1 MELSTEQIYLVGL
14 IASVLGAIIRFAVV
28 QFGGKELGKFWMT
41 MIVAAV
47 AVVVAVLF
55 QPPALPVYVDPFQ
68 FAADW
73 LGLIGAYV
81 GAAAIIYNVMLDK
94 VIKAGATKMGIS
106 V

>member
-1 MELSTEQIYLVGL
+1 MELSTEQIYLVGF

-55 QPPALPVYVDPFQ
+55 QPPALPVFMDTFQ
-68 FAADW
+68 FAGDW
-73 LGLIGAYV
+73 LALIGAYL
-81 GAAAIIYNVMLDK
+81 GSATLISNVMLDK
-94 VIKAGATKMGIS
+94 LLKEGAKTLSK
-106 V
+106 